1 MGLRGADIKEMLI
14 KENFDFKRLFSEHQ
28 SFEKRLDQLQGRSY
42 LTSEEEREM
51 TELKKKKLIL
61 KDQMQIFIEQYRA
74 RSS

>member
-1 MGLRGADIKEMLI
+1 MGLSSANIKEMLI
-14 KENFDFKRLFSEHQ
+14 KENFDFKRLYSEHQ
-28 SFEKRLDQLQGRSY
+28 NYEKRLGQLQGRSY

-51 TELKKKKLIL
+51 TEMKKKKLNL